1 MGEASLDNHRDGEQ
15 PTADPSVADLT
26 FEEAFGALEAA
37 VDALSRGGLAIEE
50 LVAFYERGVGL
61 ARVCNDLLDA
71 AELRVRELRDGLDGP
86 ELVPFQ
92 SQSND

>member
-1 MGEASLDNHRDGEQ
+1 MDSGLGGDQ
-15 PTADPSVADLT
+15 PAMDPSVADLT

-37 VDALSRGGLAIEE
+37 VEALSRGGLAIEE
-50 LVAFYERGVGL
+50 LVAFYERGIGL

-92 SQSND
+92 PQLND